1 MFFFGKVFGLLRQQN
16 SGILDNFLCLFQFV
30 LFYLSLYMAT
40 MVIWGCAYGI
50 SMLRSVF
57 DVIVKFVVCFRITSP
72 AFNALLMFHYLYS
85 FRTDS
90 MTRDPVVD
98 YYLSM
103 KSLGQHPRNRD
114 QSGLA
119 GLSTIRSQRHRYRFP
134 HSKKALIAG
143 RHTIKFSCFPILR
156 INGPRVQ
163 FDLPRFS
170 LGETLYQKRPSHWP
184 AGPVAS
190 AFSSGLALCLAFYL
204 QLSGIMRPSLAF
216 VCKSPASPRFRK
228 RVKLRPRS
236 HGKKVRP
243 SSL

>member
-1 MFFFGKVFGLLRQQN
+1 
-16 SGILDNFLCLFQFV
+16 
-30 LFYLSLYMAT
+30 MAT

-143 RHTIKFSCFPILR
+143 RHTIKFSRFPILR